1 MFKKKLNKKQRKKC
15 YPTAERMEILIFL
28 DLHDTYFKIKWLKR
42 SPFGSLSFI
51 LKCNY
56 IPPKLP
62 IALSKFHQQ
71 CLLTWK
77 LCYIHSFSPH
87 RTFRNKLL
95 FSPRWFQNN
104 INCILSLFD
113 NSGNILTYER
123 FMTYHS
129 FPIPPIEFNK
139 VIKAISPGFIHLVK
153 SNVIYS
159 PSTRLQLQLN
169 ILYPWKEW
177 IC

>member
-1 MFKKKLNKKQRKKC
+1 MFKKKINKKQRKKC

-56 IPPKLP
+56 IPPK
-62 IALSKFHQQ
+62 
-71 CLLTWK
+71 LLTWK

-123 FMTYHS
+123 FMTYQV
-129 FPIPPIEFNK
+129 PN
-139 VIKAISPGFIHLVK
+139 SPNRV
-153 SNVIYS
+153 
-159 PSTRLQLQLN
+159 
-169 ILYPWKEW
+169 
-177 IC
+177 